1 MLYRKLNVKITRGSP
16 YHPQSQGKVERS
28 HRSLRKKMM
37 YDFVHLSKV
46 GVNWASQLKEY
57 QRILNEEPIDVLG
70 NQSPFEVF
78 YRRESNTLA
87 GRFPG
92 SFVCAERRCCKG
104 EDVIP

>member
-1 MLYRKLNVKITRGSP
+1 MV
-16 YHPQSQGKVERS
+16 

-57 QRILNEEPIDVLG
+57 QRILNEEPMDVLG

-78 YRRESNTLA
+78 FIEENLILWQE
-87 GRFPG
+87 G
-92 SFVCAERRCCKG
+92 SLVVSSALKLRRCSKG

>member
-1 MLYRKLNVKITRGSP
+1 MRLDLPKFCSVIMGENLRKLLPMLYRKLNVKITRGSP

-57 QRILNEEPIDVLG
+57 QRILNEEPMDV
-70 NQSPFEVF
+70 
-78 YRRESNTLA
+78 
-87 GRFPG
+87 
-92 SFVCAERRCCKG
+92 
-104 EDVIP
+104 